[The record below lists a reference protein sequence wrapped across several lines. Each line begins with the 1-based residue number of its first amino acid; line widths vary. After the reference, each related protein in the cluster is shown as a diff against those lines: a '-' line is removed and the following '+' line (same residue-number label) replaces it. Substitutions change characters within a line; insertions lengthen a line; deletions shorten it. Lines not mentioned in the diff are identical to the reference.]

1 MREKSQPPQEN
12 KMGVMPVNRLLLTMS
27 GPMMISMLIQ
37 ALYNVVDSMFVS
49 YISESALTA
58 VSLAYPMQNL
68 MIAVA
73 TGTGVG
79 INALLSRNL
88 GEKNFPIVNRTAGNA
103 IFLGLISYVVFALVG
118 LFGSRIYFTVQVS
131 DPEII
136 QMGQD
141 YLSVILILSIGCFGQ
156 VLLSRLLQSTGKT
169 FYSMVIQMVGAVL
182 NIILDPIMI
191 FGLLGFP
198 AMGVAGA
205 ALATVISQVVGT
217 LMGLYYN
224 LRKNP
229 EIQFSLNQLRP
240 SAPIIARIYSVG
252 VPSILLQT
260 VASLLI
266 FGLLGFPAMGVAGAA
281 LATVI
286 SQVVGTLMG
295 LYYNLRKNPEIQF
308 SLNQLRP
315 SAPIIARIYSV
326 GVPSILL
333 QTVSSL
339 LIFGL
344 NQILVAFS
352 ETATAVYGVYF
363 KLQGFAFLP
372 IIGMNNGMVPIIA
385 YNYGAKKPERILQ
398 TIKLAITY
406 ALIIMVVAVAVF
418 QIFPTQLLGFFQ
430 ASPEMLEIGVPAL
443 RILSLCFIIGGFTIV
458 SSSVFQALGRGLLSM
473 SISIFRQLVLVL
485 PLAYFFSLTGK
496 LEMVWWAFPVAEVL
510 AGLLALYYL
519 RRAYRRVI
527 LPLGDHDYQY

>member
-1 MREKSQPPQEN
+1 
-12 KMGVMPVNRLLLTMS
+12 MGVMPVGRLLLSMS

-49 YISESALTA
+49 YISEAALTA

-88 GEKNFPIVNRTAGNA
+88 GEKNFPMVNRTAGNA
-103 IFLGLISYVVFALVG
+103 IFLGLVSYVVFALIG
-118 LFGSRIYFTVQVS
+118 LFGSRVYFTLQIS

-141 YLSVILILSIGCFGQ
+141 YLSVIMVLSIGCFGQ

-169 FYSMVIQMVGAVL
+169 FYSMVIQMVGAGL
-182 NIILDPIMI
+182 NIVLDPIMI

-229 EIQFSLNQLRP
+229 EIQFAWNQLRP
-240 SAPIIARIYSVG
+240 SAPIV
-252 VPSILLQT
+252 
-260 VASLLI
+260 
-266 FGLLGFPAMGVAGAA
+266 
-281 LATVI
+281 
-286 SQVVGTLMG
+286 
-295 LYYNLRKNPEIQF
+295 
-308 SLNQLRP
+308 
-315 SAPIIARIYSV
+315 ARIYSV

-344 NQILVAFS
+344 NQILVTFS

-406 ALIIMVVAVAVF
+406 AVIIMVAAVVIFQVF
-418 QIFPTQLLGFFQ
+418 AAQLLGFFQ
-430 ASPEMLEIGVPAL
+430 ASEEMLAIGVPAL
-443 RILSLCFIIGGFTIV
+443 RTLSLCFIIGGFTIV
-458 SSSVFQALGRGLLSM
+458 ASSVFQALGRGLLSM

-485 PLAYFFSLTGK
+485 PLAYVFSLTGN
-496 LEMVWWAFPVAEVL
+496 LDMVWWSFPVAEVL
-510 AGLLALYYL
+510 AGLLAAYYL

-527 LPLGDHDYQY
+527 RPLADHDYQY

>member
-1 MREKSQPPQEN
+1 
-12 KMGVMPVNRLLLTMS
+12 MGVMPVGRLLLTMS

-49 YISESALTA
+49 YISEAALTA

-79 INALLSRNL
+79 VNALLSRNL
-88 GEKNFPIVNRTAGNA
+88 GEKNFPIVNRTAGNT
-103 IFLGLISYVVFALVG
+103 IFLGLVSYVVFALVG
-118 LFGSRIYFTVQVS
+118 LFGSRLYFTLQIT

-141 YLSVILILSIGCFGQ
+141 YLSVIMVLSIGCFGQ

-169 FYSMVIQMVGAVL
+169 FYSMVIQMVGAGL

-191 FGLLGFP
+191 FGLVGFP

-205 ALATVISQVVGT
+205 ALATVVSQIVGT
-217 LMGLYYN
+217 LLGLYYN

-229 EIQFSLNQLRP
+229 EIQFAWNQLRP
-240 SAPIIARIYSVG
+240 SGPIIARIYG
-252 VPSILLQT
+252 
-260 VASLLI
+260 
-266 FGLLGFPAMGVAGAA
+266 
-281 LATVI
+281 
-286 SQVVGTLMG
+286 
-295 LYYNLRKNPEIQF
+295 
-308 SLNQLRP
+308 
-315 SAPIIARIYSV
+315 V

-406 ALIIMVVAVAVF
+406 AVVIMVVAVIVF
-418 QIFPTQLLGFFQ
+418 QVFAAQLLGFFQ
-430 ASPEMLEIGVPAL
+430 ASPEMLAIGVPAL
-443 RILSLCFIIGGFTIV
+443 RTLSLCFLIGGFTIV

-473 SISIFRQLVLVL
+473 SISVFRQLVLVL
-485 PLAYFFSLTGK
+485 PLAYLFSLTGK
-496 LEMVWWAFPVAEVL
+496 LEMVWWSFPVAEVL
-510 AGLLALYYL
+510 AGLLAAYYL
-519 RRAYRRVI
+519 RRAYLRVI
-527 LPLGDHDYQY
+527 RPLADEDYHY

>member
-1 MREKSQPPQEN
+1 
-12 KMGVMPVNRLLLTMS
+12 MGVMPINRLLLTMS

-88 GEKNFPIVNRTAGNA
+88 GEKNFPMVNRTAGNA

-217 LMGLYYN
+217 LLGLYYN

-229 EIQFSLNQLRP
+229 EIQFSLNQIRP
-240 SAPIIARIYSVG
+240 SGPIIARIYSVG

-260 VASLLI
+260 VA
-266 FGLLGFPAMGVAGAA
+266 
-281 LATVI
+281 
-286 SQVVGTLMG
+286 
-295 LYYNLRKNPEIQF
+295 
-308 SLNQLRP
+308 
-315 SAPIIARIYSV
+315 
-326 GVPSILL
+326 
-333 QTVSSL
+333 SL

-443 RILSLCFIIGGFTIV
+443 RILSLCFIIGGVTIV

>member
-1 MREKSQPPQEN
+1 MKERPQPPQEN
-12 KMGVMPVNRLLLTMS
+12 KMGVMPIGRLLLTMS

-49 YISESALTA
+49 YISEAALTA

-88 GEKNFPIVNRTAGNA
+88 GEKNFPMVNRTAGNA
-103 IFLGLISYVVFALVG
+103 IFLGLVSYVVFALVG
-118 LFGSRIYFTVQVS
+118 LFGSRIYFTLQVT

-141 YLSVILILSIGCFGQ
+141 YLSVIMVLSIGCFGQ

-169 FYSMVIQMVGAVL
+169 FYSMVIQMVGAGL

-191 FGLLGFP
+191 FGLVGFP

-205 ALATVISQVVGT
+205 ALATVVSQIVGT
-217 LMGLYYN
+217 LLGLYYN

-229 EIQFSLNQLRP
+229 EIQFAWNQLRP
-240 SAPIIARIYSVG
+240 SGPIIARIYG
-252 VPSILLQT
+252 
-260 VASLLI
+260 
-266 FGLLGFPAMGVAGAA
+266 
-281 LATVI
+281 
-286 SQVVGTLMG
+286 
-295 LYYNLRKNPEIQF
+295 
-308 SLNQLRP
+308 
-315 SAPIIARIYSV
+315 V

-398 TIKLAITY
+398 TIKLSITY
-406 ALIIMVVAVAVF
+406 AVVIMVVAVIVF
-418 QIFPTQLLGFFQ
+418 QVFAAQLLGFFQ
-430 ASPEMLEIGVPAL
+430 ASPEMLAIGVPAL
-443 RILSLCFIIGGFTIV
+443 RTLSLCFIIGGFTIV

-473 SISIFRQLVLVL
+473 SISVFRQLVLVL
-485 PLAYFFSLTGK
+485 PLAYLFSLTGN
-496 LEMVWWAFPVAEVL
+496 LNMVWWSFPVAEVL
-510 AGLLALYYL
+510 AGLLAAYYL
-519 RRAYRRVI
+519 RRAYLRVI
-527 LPLGDHDYQY
+527 RPLADEDYHY

>member
-88 GEKNFPIVNRTAGNA
+88 GEKNFPMVNRTAGNA
-103 IFLGLISYVVFALVG
+103 IFLGLISYVVFALLG

-224 LRKNP
+224 P
-229 EIQFSLNQLRP
+229 
-240 SAPIIARIYSVG
+240 
-252 VPSILLQT
+252 
-260 VASLLI
+260 
-266 FGLLGFPAMGVAGAA
+266 
-281 LATVI
+281 
-286 SQVVGTLMG
+286 
-295 LYYNLRKNPEIQF
+295 RKNPEIQF

>member
-1 MREKSQPPQEN
+1 MKERPQPPQEN
-12 KMGVMPVNRLLLTMS
+12 KMGVMPIGRLLLTMS

-49 YISESALTA
+49 YISEAALTA

-88 GEKNFPIVNRTAGNA
+88 GEKNFPMVNRTAGNA
-103 IFLGLISYVVFALVG
+103 IFLGLVSYVVFALVG
-118 LFGSRIYFTVQVS
+118 LFGSRIYFTLQVT

-141 YLSVILILSIGCFGQ
+141 YLSVIMVLSIGCFGQ

-169 FYSMVIQMVGAVL
+169 FYSMVIQMVGAGL

-191 FGLLGFP
+191 FGLAGFP

-205 ALATVISQVVGT
+205 ALATVVSQIVGT
-217 LMGLYYN
+217 LLGLYYN

-229 EIQFSLNQLRP
+229 EIQFAWNQLRP
-240 SAPIIARIYSVG
+240 SGPIIARIYG
-252 VPSILLQT
+252 
-260 VASLLI
+260 
-266 FGLLGFPAMGVAGAA
+266 
-281 LATVI
+281 
-286 SQVVGTLMG
+286 
-295 LYYNLRKNPEIQF
+295 
-308 SLNQLRP
+308 
-315 SAPIIARIYSV
+315 V

-406 ALIIMVVAVAVF
+406 AVVIMVVAVIVF
-418 QIFPTQLLGFFQ
+418 QVFAAQLLGFFQ
-430 ASPEMLEIGVPAL
+430 ASPEMLAIGVPAL
-443 RILSLCFIIGGFTIV
+443 RTLSLCFLIGGFTIV

-473 SISIFRQLVLVL
+473 SISVFRQLVLVL
-485 PLAYFFSLTGK
+485 PLAYLFSLTGN
-496 LEMVWWAFPVAEVL
+496 LNMVWWSFPVAEVL
-510 AGLLALYYL
+510 AGLLAAYYL
-519 RRAYRRVI
+519 RRAYLRVI
-527 LPLGDHDYQY
+527 RPLADEDYHY

>member
-88 GEKNFPIVNRTAGNA
+88 GEKNFPMVNRTAGNA

-240 SAPIIARIYSVG
+240 SGPIIARIYSVG

-260 VASLLI
+260 VA
-266 FGLLGFPAMGVAGAA
+266 
-281 LATVI
+281 
-286 SQVVGTLMG
+286 
-295 LYYNLRKNPEIQF
+295 
-308 SLNQLRP
+308 
-315 SAPIIARIYSV
+315 
-326 GVPSILL
+326 
-333 QTVSSL
+333 SL

-406 ALIIMVVAVAVF
+406 AIIIMVVAVAVF
-418 QIFPTQLLGFFQ
+418 QIFPNQLLGFFQ

>member
-88 GEKNFPIVNRTAGNA
+88 GEKNFPMVNRTAGNA

-156 VLLSRLLQSTGKT
+156 VLLSRLLQSTCKT

-205 ALATVISQVVGT
+205 ALA
-217 LMGLYYN
+217 
-224 LRKNP
+224 
-229 EIQFSLNQLRP
+229 
-240 SAPIIARIYSVG
+240 A
-252 VPSILLQT
+252 
-260 VASLLI
+260 
-266 FGLLGFPAMGVAGAA
+266 
-281 LATVI
+281 VI

-430 ASPEMLEIGVPAL
+430 TSPEMLEIGVPAL

>member
-1 MREKSQPPQEN
+1 
-12 KMGVMPVNRLLLTMS
+12 MGVMPVGRLLLTMS

-49 YISESALTA
+49 YISEDALTA

-73 TGTGVG
+73 TGIGVG
-79 INALLSRNL
+79 VNALLSRNL
-88 GEKNFPIVNRTAGNA
+88 GEKNFPMVNRTAGNA
-103 IFLGLISYVVFALVG
+103 IFLGLVSYVVFALVG
-118 LFGSRIYFTVQVS
+118 LFGSRIYFTFQIT

-141 YLSVILILSIGCFGQ
+141 YLSVIMVLSIGCFGQ

-169 FYSMVIQMVGAVL
+169 FYSMVIQMVGAGL
-182 NIILDPIMI
+182 NIVLDPIMI
-191 FGLLGFP
+191 FGLVGFP

-205 ALATVISQVVGT
+205 ALATVVSQIVGT

-229 EIQFSLNQLRP
+229 EIQFAWDQLRP
-240 SAPIIARIYSVG
+240 SRPIIARIYG
-252 VPSILLQT
+252 
-260 VASLLI
+260 
-266 FGLLGFPAMGVAGAA
+266 
-281 LATVI
+281 
-286 SQVVGTLMG
+286 
-295 LYYNLRKNPEIQF
+295 
-308 SLNQLRP
+308 
-315 SAPIIARIYSV
+315 V

-385 YNYGAKKPERILQ
+385 YNYGARKPERIVK

-406 ALIIMVVAVAVF
+406 AVIIMVAAVIIFQVF
-418 QIFPTQLLGFFQ
+418 AAQLLGFFQ
-430 ASPEMLEIGVPAL
+430 ASPEMLAIGVPAL
-443 RILSLCFIIGGFTIV
+443 RTLSLCFIIGGFTIV
-458 SSSVFQALGRGLLSM
+458 ASSVFQALGRGLLSM

-485 PLAYFFSLTGK
+485 PLAYLFSLTGK
-496 LEMVWWAFPVAEVL
+496 LEMVWWSFPVAEVL
-510 AGLLALYYL
+510 AGLLAIYYL

-527 LPLGDHDYQY
+527 RPLGDEDYHY

>member
-12 KMGVMPVNRLLLTMS
+12 KMGVMPINRLLLSMS

-68 MIAVA
+68 MVAVA

-229 EIQFSLNQLRP
+229 EIH
-240 SAPIIARIYSVG
+240 
-252 VPSILLQT
+252 
-260 VASLLI
+260 
-266 FGLLGFPAMGVAGAA
+266 
-281 LATVI
+281 
-286 SQVVGTLMG
+286 
-295 LYYNLRKNPEIQF
+295 F

>member
-88 GEKNFPIVNRTAGNA
+88 GEKNFPMVNRTAGNA

-266 FGLLGFPAMGVAGAA
+266 FGL
-281 LATVI
+281 
-286 SQVVGTLMG
+286 
-295 LYYNLRKNPEIQF
+295 
-308 SLNQLRP
+308 
-315 SAPIIARIYSV
+315 
-326 GVPSILL
+326 
-333 QTVSSL
+333 
-339 LIFGL
+339 

-398 TIKLAITY
+398 TIKLAITS

>member
-1 MREKSQPPQEN
+1 MSGEPQPAQEN
-12 KMGVMPVNRLLLTMS
+12 KMGVMPVHRLLLTMS
-27 GPMMISMLIQ
+27 GPMMISMFIQ

-49 YISESALTA
+49 YISEAALTA

-88 GEKNFPIVNRTAGNA
+88 GEKNFTMANRTASNA
-103 IFLGLISYVVFALVG
+103 IFLGLVSSVVFALVG
-118 LFGSRIYFTVQVS
+118 LFGSRIYFAAQVT

-136 QMGQD
+136 ALGQD
-141 YLSVILILSIGCFGQ
+141 YLSIIMILAIGCFGQ

-169 FYSMVIQMVGAVL
+169 FYSMVIQMVGAGL

-198 AMGVAGA
+198 RMGVAGA
-205 ALATVISQVVGT
+205 ALATAISQLVGT
-217 LMGLYYN
+217 GLGIYYN

-229 EIQFSLNQLRP
+229 EVKLSLPDMRP
-240 SAPIIARIYSVG
+240 SKPVIIRIYSVG

-260 VASLLI
+260 VA
-266 FGLLGFPAMGVAGAA
+266 
-281 LATVI
+281 
-286 SQVVGTLMG
+286 
-295 LYYNLRKNPEIQF
+295 
-308 SLNQLRP
+308 
-315 SAPIIARIYSV
+315 
-326 GVPSILL
+326 
-333 QTVSSL
+333 SL

-385 YNYGAKKPERILQ
+385 YNYGARKPDRILQ
-398 TIKLAITY
+398 TIRLAITY
-406 ALIIMVVAVAVF
+406 AVCIMVVAVIIFQVF
-418 QIFPTQLLGFFQ
+418 PVQLLGFFQ
-430 ASPEMLEIGVPAL
+430 ASQEMLAIGVPAL
-443 RILSLCFIIGGFTIV
+443 RTLSLCFLIGGFTIV
-458 SSSVFQALGRGLLSM
+458 SSSVFQALGKGLLSM
-473 SISIFRQLVLVL
+473 SISVFRQLVLVL
-485 PLAYFFSLTGK
+485 PLAYVFSLTGK

-510 AGLLALYYL
+510 AGILAGIYL
-519 RRAYRRVI
+519 RRAYLRVI
-527 LPLGDHDYQY
+527 CPLAERDYQF

>member
-1 MREKSQPPQEN
+1 
-12 KMGVMPVNRLLLTMS
+12 
-27 GPMMISMLIQ
+27 
-37 ALYNVVDSMFVS
+37 
-49 YISESALTA
+49 
-58 VSLAYPMQNL
+58 MQNL

-88 GEKNFPIVNRTAGNA
+88 GEKNFPMVNRTAGNA

-182 NIILDPIMI
+182 NIILDPIM
-191 FGLLGFP
+191 
-198 AMGVAGA
+198 
-205 ALATVISQVVGT
+205 
-217 LMGLYYN
+217 
-224 LRKNP
+224 
-229 EIQFSLNQLRP
+229 
-240 SAPIIARIYSVG
+240 
-252 VPSILLQT
+252 
-260 VASLLI
+260 I

>member
-1 MREKSQPPQEN
+1 
-12 KMGVMPVNRLLLTMS
+12 MGVMPVNRLLLTMS

-88 GEKNFPIVNRTAGNA
+88 GEKNFPMVNRTAGNA

-182 NIILDPIMI
+182 NIILDPIM
-191 FGLLGFP
+191 
-198 AMGVAGA
+198 
-205 ALATVISQVVGT
+205 
-217 LMGLYYN
+217 
-224 LRKNP
+224 
-229 EIQFSLNQLRP
+229 
-240 SAPIIARIYSVG
+240 
-252 VPSILLQT
+252 
-260 VASLLI
+260 I

>member
-1 MREKSQPPQEN
+1 
-12 KMGVMPVNRLLLTMS
+12 MGDMPINRLLLSMS

-68 MIAVA
+68 MVAVA

-260 VASLLI
+260 V
-266 FGLLGFPAMGVAGAA
+266 
-281 LATVI
+281 
-286 SQVVGTLMG
+286 
-295 LYYNLRKNPEIQF
+295 
-308 SLNQLRP
+308 
-315 SAPIIARIYSV
+315 
-326 GVPSILL
+326 
-333 QTVSSL
+333 SSL

-406 ALIIMVVAVAVF
+406 ALIIMVAAVAVF

>member
-88 GEKNFPIVNRTAGNA
+88 GEKNFPMVNRTAGNA

-266 FGLLGFPAMGVAGAA
+266 FGL
-281 LATVI
+281 
-286 SQVVGTLMG
+286 
-295 LYYNLRKNPEIQF
+295 
-308 SLNQLRP
+308 
-315 SAPIIARIYSV
+315 
-326 GVPSILL
+326 
-333 QTVSSL
+333 
-339 LIFGL
+339 

-406 ALIIMVVAVAVF
+406 AIIIMVVAVAVF
-418 QIFPTQLLGFFQ
+418 QIFPNQLLGFFQ

>member
-88 GEKNFPIVNRTAGNA
+88 GEKNFPMVNRTAGNA
-103 IFLGLISYVVFALVG
+103 IFLGLISYVVFALLG

-182 NIILDPIMI
+182 NIILDPIM
-191 FGLLGFP
+191 
-198 AMGVAGA
+198 
-205 ALATVISQVVGT
+205 
-217 LMGLYYN
+217 
-224 LRKNP
+224 
-229 EIQFSLNQLRP
+229 
-240 SAPIIARIYSVG
+240 
-252 VPSILLQT
+252 
-260 VASLLI
+260 I

-527 LPLGDHDYQY
+527 LPLGDHDFQY